1 MNAWST
7 ATAAWNDCR
16 TRWRALLGVGV
27 VWWIA
32 STLLLAPLYA
42 ATLRLAIAGS
52 GQSVLADQDL
62 LFFVTSPIG
71 VAGLVVVGVIATAI
85 VALEFGALLTILS
98 QPPQSPSLLAALQL
112 LLRRSARLVGVAAKI
127 VLKVILWLAPAVA
140 IAAATYALLL
150 TKYDINFY
158 LSQRPSAFWAA
169 AIVVAGLTA
178 YVAVAAV
185 KLASDWVLVLPI
197 TLFEDEAYW
206 RVAAL
211 SRERTALHR
220 WEVRAWI
227 IGWAVGSFLL
237 SAATTLA
244 IGAAAWRIAPHWPQ
258 SITAVAIGVGLG
270 LTLAVTIGALAH
282 LVEIVALAAIVRRL
296 YLRLGGVIPETLA
309 SDVGLSSGASFVT
322 RKRLAVGVPLALL
335 GAVTLGYVTISSVPV
350 EDRVLVI
357 AHRGSS
363 LSAPCNTIAAVRAA
377 IAEGADWVEIDVQ
390 ETADGE
396 VVVFHDSDFMK
407 IAGLNLRIWEAT
419 AERLADIDIG
429 SYFSAD
435 FADERVPTLRAV
447 LDECRDKAGVLIEL
461 KYYGHDVRLEE
472 RVVEIVE
479 EAGMENQ
486 TKFMSLKREGVAK
499 LKTLRPDWRVG
510 QLLSVTA
517 GSPRRLEGD
526 FLAVNASFANRA
538 LIQKTHRDGREIYVW
553 TVNDPMTMSAVI
565 SRGVDGLIT
574 DVPAAARAVLAE
586 REDMPPVSRLLVDL
600 ADRFRIAPPR
610 APNAILDSP

>member
-7 ATAAWNDCR
+7 AAAAWNDCR
-16 TRWRALLGVGV
+16 ARWRALLGVGV

-32 STLLLAPLYA
+32 STLLLAPIYA
-42 ATLRLAIAGS
+42 ATLRLAMVGS
-52 GQSVLADQDL
+52 GQAVLADLDL

-71 VAGLVVVGVIATAI
+71 VLGLIAVSVIATAI

-98 QPPQSPSLLAALQL
+98 QPAESPNLLAAIFL
-112 LLRRSARLVGVAAKI
+112 LLRRAARLLSVAAKI
-127 VLKVILWLAPAVA
+127 VVKVILWLAPAGA
-140 IAAATYALLL
+140 IAAVTYALLL

-158 LSQRPSAFWAA
+158 LSQRPPAFWMA

-178 YVAVAAV
+178 YIAVAAV
-185 KLASDWVLVLPI
+185 KLASDWALVLPI
-197 TLFEDEAYW
+197 TLFEDVASW

-220 WEVRAWI
+220 WEVRAWL

-237 SAATTLA
+237 SAGTTLA

-258 SITAVAIGVGLG
+258 SLTAVAIGVGLG
-270 LTLAVTIGALAH
+270 LTLAVTAGALAH

-296 YLRLGGVIPETLA
+296 YLRLGGVIPESLT
-309 SDVGLSSGASFVT
+309 SDVRLSNGASYVT
-322 RKRLAVGVPLALL
+322 RKRLAVAVPVALL
-335 GAVTLGYVTISSVPV
+335 GAATLGYVTISSIPV

-363 LSAPCNTIAAVRAA
+363 LSAPCNTIAAIRAA
-377 IAEGADWVEIDVQ
+377 ITEGADWVEIDVQ
-390 ETADGE
+390 ETSDGE

-407 IAGLNLRIWEAT
+407 TAGINLRIWEAT
-419 AERLADIDIG
+419 AARLADIDVG
-429 SYFSAD
+429 SHFSAD

-447 LDECRDKAGVLIEL
+447 LDECRDKAGVLVEL

-479 EAGMENQ
+479 EADMVDQ

-499 LKTLRPDWRVG
+499 LKALRPEWRVG

-517 GSPRRLEGD
+517 GSSRRLEGD
-526 FLAVNASFANRA
+526 FLAVNASFASRA
-538 LIQKTHRDGREIYVW
+538 LIQKTHRDGRELYVW
-553 TVNDPMTMSAVI
+553 TVNDPMTMSALI

-574 DVPAAARAVLAE
+574 DVPATARAVLAE
-586 REDMPPVSRLLVDL
+586 RDGLPPVSRLMVDL
-600 ADRFRIAPPR
+600 ADRFRITPPHK
-610 APNAILDSP
+610 PNAILDSP

>member
-7 ATAAWNDCR
+7 AATAWNDCR

-71 VAGLVVVGVIATAI
+71 LAGLVVVGVMATAI

-98 QPPQSPSLLAALQL
+98 QPAESPNLLAAILL
-112 LLRRSARLVGVAAKI
+112 LLRRAARLLSVAAKI

-150 TKYDINFY
+150 TKFDINYY
-158 LSQRPSAFWAA
+158 LSQRPPSFWMA
-169 AIVVAGLTA
+169 AIVAVCLSI
-178 YVAVAAV
+178 YVAIAAV

-197 TLFEDEAYW
+197 TLFEDEASW

-227 IGWAVGSFLL
+227 LGWAIGSFLL

-270 LTLAVTIGALAH
+270 LTLAVTAGAAVH
-282 LVEIVALAAIVRRL
+282 LVETVALAAIVRRL
-296 YLRLGGVIPETLA
+296 YLRLGGADPETLSDHCSLKDRA
-309 SDVGLSSGASFVT
+309 SYVT
-322 RKRLAVGVPLALL
+322 RKRIAVGVPVALL
-335 GAVTLGYVTISSVPV
+335 GAATLGFVMLSSVSV

-357 AHRGSS
+357 AHRGSPF
-363 LSAPCNTIAAVRAA
+363 SAPDNTLAAVRAA

-407 IAGLNLRIWEAT
+407 AAGVNLKIWDAT
-419 AERLADIDIG
+419 AAQLADIDIG
-429 SYFSAD
+429 TPFSAD
-435 FADERVPTLRAV
+435 FAAERAPTLRAV
-447 LDECRDKAGVLIEL
+447 LDECRDKAGVLVEL

-479 EAGMENQ
+479 EAGMVDQ
-486 TKFMSLKREGVAK
+486 TKFMSLNRNGVAK
-499 LKTLRPDWRVG
+499 LKALRPEWRVG

-517 GSPRRLEGD
+517 GSARRLEGD
-526 FLAVNASFANRA
+526 FLAVNASFATRE
-538 LIQKTHRDGREIYVW
+538 LIQKTHRDGRELYVW
-553 TVNDPMTMSAVI
+553 TVNDPMTMSALI

-586 REDMPPVSRLLVDL
+586 RDDMPPVSRLLVDL
-600 ADRFRIAPPR
+600 ADRFRIPPPHK
-610 APNAILDSP
+610 PNAILDSP